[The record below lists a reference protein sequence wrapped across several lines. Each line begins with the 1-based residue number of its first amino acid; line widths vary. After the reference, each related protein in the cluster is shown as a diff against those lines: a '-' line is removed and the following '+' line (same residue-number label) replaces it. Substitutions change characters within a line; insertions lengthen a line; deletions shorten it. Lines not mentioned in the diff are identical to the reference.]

1 MLLRIAVIL
10 ILICILCR
18 WALGRWPWQ
27 YMSLRPSRSQVVL
40 NARKLLNVEQGASR
54 EEILAAH
61 KRRIAMV
68 HPDRGGSS
76 AEVHEANDARDVLLG
91 ELPAGEVETIRDDA
105 SQD

>member
-1 MLLRIAVIL
+1 MLLRIAIIL

-27 YMSLRPSRSQVVL
+27 YMSAQPPRSQVIL
-40 NARKLLNVEQGASR
+40 NARKLLNVEKGASR
-54 EEILAAH
+54 DEIMAAH

-76 AEVHEANDARDVLLG
+76 AEVHAANDARDVLIG
-91 ELPAGEVETIRDDA
+91 ELPPGEVETIRDDA